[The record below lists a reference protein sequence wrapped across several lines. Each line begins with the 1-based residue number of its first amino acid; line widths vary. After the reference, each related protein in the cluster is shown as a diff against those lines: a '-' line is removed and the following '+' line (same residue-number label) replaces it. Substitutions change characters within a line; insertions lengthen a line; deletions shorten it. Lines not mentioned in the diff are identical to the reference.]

1 MNKALFEKVKGLCKD
16 TGLSEKYLRAI
27 TEKMGGS
34 VEDDSADE
42 AAIEE
47 VANQIFEVATVSQG
61 EATRWASAVKS
72 KSTKTDTSKKK
83 TEDADEEE
91 AGNAS
96 DDGKSKEK
104 TSKEDSK
111 IVELEEKIKKLEQS
125 KLAAERDSN
134 IKAAQ
139 AKHGIPEWRM
149 KGLHIPEDSDP
160 DEFLADIK
168 QDLIT
173 QNLIKGDET
182 SGAKAAT
189 DKQID
194 EAADSLLE
202 TIKAK

>member
-47 VANQIFEVATVSQG
+47 VANQIFEIATVSQG

-91 AGNAS
+91 EEDSSN
-96 DDGKSKEK
+96 DGKSKDK
-104 TSKEDSK
+104 PSKEDSK